1 MSNLIRNLVLSMIAL
16 SVVACGNSN
25 PKNEQTYPKTAKEK
39 RIEEVGSVAG
49 EEGIVLFGGKSKSSS
64 SSIIANNVNG
74 YLWRATL
81 DTISF
86 MPLMS
91 TDPVGGV
98 IITDW
103 YQDPTAPK
111 ERFKLNI
118 LILTSDLQS
127 NGVKV
132 SVFKQTQDNR
142 GSWHDAA
149 TSKQVAADLED
160 KILTRARQLKIAA
173 SS

>member
-1 MSNLIRNLVLSMIAL
+1 MSKLIKNLALSIIAL
-16 SVVACGNSN
+16 SIVSCGGEAS
-25 PKNEQTYPKTAKEK
+25 KREQTYPKTAKEK
-39 RIEEVGSVAG
+39 RIEELGSIAG
-49 EEGIVLFGGKSKSSS
+49 EEGIVIFGGKSKSSS
-64 SSIIANNVNG
+64 SNTVANVNG

-103 YQDPTAPK
+103 YQDPATPK

-132 SVFKQTQDNR
+132 TVFKQVQDNR
-142 GSWHDAA
+142 GIWHDAA
-149 TSKQVAADLED
+149 TNSKVAADLED